1 MSHNSMA
8 RLVYMA
14 NQIGKF
20 FEVQKHG
27 RVEGIAKHIKAF
39 WDPRMRAQMENH
51 ITCDRRRGPRSA
63 GAGSAE
69 VAPRGVAHGRAG
81 GPGTA
86 AASLSGRSRRFPRTT
101 SSAVAKACRAA
112 KPGLEGW

>member
-20 FEVQKHG
+20 FEAQKHG
-27 RVEGIAKHIKAF
+27 TVEGIAKHIKMF

-51 ITCDRRRGPRSA
+51 IAATGGEGLDPPVLEALKSLPPVSREGVL
-63 GAGSAE
+63 
-69 VAPRGVAHGRAG
+69 VAPEQPLHH
-81 GPGTA
+81 
-86 AASLSGRSRRFPRTT
+86 
-101 SSAVAKACRAA
+101 
-112 KPGLEGW
+112 

>member
-20 FEVQKHG
+20 FGSQKHDQ
-27 RVEGIAKHIKAF
+27 VVGIAKHIKAF

-51 ITCDRRRGPRSA
+51 IAATGGDGLDPLVLEALKSLQPVSRTDVM
-63 GAGSAE
+63 
-69 VAPRGVAHGRAG
+69 VAPEQALNQH
-81 GPGTA
+81 
-86 AASLSGRSRRFPRTT
+86 
-101 SSAVAKACRAA
+101 
-112 KPGLEGW
+112 

>member
-39 WDPRMRAQMENH
+39 WDPRMRAQIENH
-51 ITCDRRRGPRSA
+51 IASTGGEGLDPLVLEALKSLPAVSRTDVL
-63 GAGSAE
+63 
-69 VAPRGVAHGRAG
+69 VAPEQPLHH
-81 GPGTA
+81 
-86 AASLSGRSRRFPRTT
+86 
-101 SSAVAKACRAA
+101 
-112 KPGLEGW
+112 

>member
-20 FEVQKHG
+20 FEPQKHG
-27 RVEGIAKHIKAF
+27 QKEGIARHIKSF

-51 ITCDRRRGPRSA
+51 IAATGGEGLDPLVLEALKSLPPVSRQDVR
-63 GAGSAE
+63 
-69 VAPRGVAHGRAG
+69 VAPEQPLHHH
-81 GPGTA
+81 
-86 AASLSGRSRRFPRTT
+86 
-101 SSAVAKACRAA
+101 
-112 KPGLEGW
+112 